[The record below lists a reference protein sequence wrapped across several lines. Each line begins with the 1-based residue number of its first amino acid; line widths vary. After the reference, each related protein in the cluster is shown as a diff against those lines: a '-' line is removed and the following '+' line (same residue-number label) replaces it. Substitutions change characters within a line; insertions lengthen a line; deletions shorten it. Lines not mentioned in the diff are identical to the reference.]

1 MESHRKAT
9 YTEGL
14 YIGEDARLA
23 IALNANYVVQQVK
36 LPTAAMGGISF
47 CHFSEQGASNAI
59 GSVPSRA
66 LRAQHWWCSHACGKS
81 SVACAVLSRTEYSC
95 TFSQV
100 WPATTPA
107 RPAASAN
114 FIIVLGGEGRVLTL
128 CRAARSELRTG
139 RRALGC
145 FVPGKGRGYAQFALF
160 DRPAQTSSRIRGF
173 GSKSSPAAA
182 RSKPSVECRV
192 DFCPFSFFADLL
204 VRGAV
209 CIP

>member
-1 MESHRKAT
+1 
-9 YTEGL
+9 
-14 YIGEDARLA
+14 LA

-47 CHFSEQGASNAI
+47 CHFSGARGQQRHRLCPEQSTGAALVVQPCVWQVKCRVCGAKPHRVLVHVLTSLASNHAGKA
-59 GSVPSRA
+59 GSECKLHHRSRRGGACPHA
-66 LRAQHWWCSHACGKS
+66 LPCGPVG
-81 SVACAVLSRTEYSC
+81 VADWA
-95 TFSQV
+95 
-100 WPATTPA
+100 
-107 RPAASAN
+107 
-114 FIIVLGGEGRVLTL
+114 
-128 CRAARSELRTG
+128 

-209 CIP
+209 CTP

>member
-114 FIIVLGGEGRVLTL
+114 FIIVLGGAVRVLTL

-139 RRALGC
+139 RGVPWAVLSPAKAEAMPSSRFSTGQLKPRA
-145 FVPGKGRGYAQFALF
+145 GYAALA
-160 DRPAQTSSRIRGF
+160 RSPRELTRGRTKQAKCRASSR
-173 GSKSSPAAA
+173 
-182 RSKPSVECRV
+182 
-192 DFCPFSFFADLL
+192 
-204 VRGAV
+204 
-209 CIP
+209 